1 MIGTAIK
8 KIRKSKNLK
17 QIEFA
22 KKIKISTSSLS
33 AIEQGARKPSLRML
47 EKIAKGF
54 DLPLSIIFWFTIK
67 REEID
72 DDKKEAFDILRPAID
87 DMILSL
93 FNTK

>member
-1 MIGTAIK
+1 MIGSAIK

-22 KKIKISTSSLS
+22 NKLKISTSSLS
-33 AIEQGARKPSLRML
+33 AIEQGARKPSLKML

-67 REEID
+67 RED
-72 DDKKEAFDILRPAID
+72 VDKKEAFDILKPQID
-87 DMILSL
+87 SMILSL
-93 FNTK
+93 FNKN

>member
-17 QIEFA
+17 QVEFA

-54 DLPLSIIFWFTIK
+54 DLPVSIIFWFTIK
-67 REEID
+67 RED
-72 DDKKEAFDILRPAID
+72 VDKKEVFDILKPSID

-93 FNTK
+93 FDKK